1 MRLRWPDL
9 KSWRNPR
16 ALACTRGNRTA
27 FRITTGQSADHPDET
42 LIVHPFSLAGPR
54 HIWRLG
60 APISGLSPKAPR
72 KTPPGLR
79 HVNGTGPLGTAKGM
93 TPLEPSWLWPLLIE
107 ECLLGEEGQERAQSG
122 AVELGGLELDS
133 GAEQSC
139 AAEESNSLPLAFSC
153 LSLAFSSLSCSVS
166 SLSSFIL
173 CS

>member
-1 MRLRWPDL
+1 MV
-9 KSWRNPR
+9 R
-16 ALACTRGNRTA
+16 AQAA
-27 FRITTGQSADHPDET
+27 HMQQ
-42 LIVHPFSLAGPR
+42 
-54 HIWRLG
+54 LG
-60 APISGLSPKAPR
+60 
-72 KTPPGLR
+72 PGLGR
-79 HVNGTGPLGTAKGM
+79 RYRQGV

-107 ECLLGEEGQERAQSG
+107 ECLLGEQGQERAQSG